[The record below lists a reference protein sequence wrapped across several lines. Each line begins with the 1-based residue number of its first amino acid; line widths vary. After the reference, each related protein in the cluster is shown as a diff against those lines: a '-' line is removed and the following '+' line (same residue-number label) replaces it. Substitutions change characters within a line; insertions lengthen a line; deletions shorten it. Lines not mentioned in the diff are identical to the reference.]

1 MTKHPI
7 PCPKISLE
15 IITGLMVM
23 MSHWL
28 EQKIQKG
35 PRVMT
40 RGPRAELTRKWNV
53 KCEHVL
59 TTYCQVA
66 IFFEGRDRNC
76 IDQVKNVYSSP
87 RNI

>member
-76 IDQVKNVYSSP
+76 IDQVKNVYNSP

>member
-15 IITGLMVM
+15 IMKGLMVL

-40 RGPRAELTRKWNV
+40 SAPRAELTRKWNV
-53 KCEHVL
+53 KSEHVL
-59 TTYCQVA
+59 TNCCLVA
-66 IFFEGRDRNC
+66 FLN
-76 IDQVKNVYSSP
+76 
-87 RNI
+87 